1 MAAEWKEVKI
11 GELGEVVGGATPS
24 TKNKDFY
31 GGDIAWITPKD
42 LSNYNER
49 YITRGE
55 RNITELGKQ
64 SCSTRLLP
72 KNSILFSSRA
82 PIGYIAIARNEMCT
96 NQGFKSIIANADTD
110 YLFLFYL
117 LKFNKDKI
125 EAMGSGTTF
134 KEVSTKVM
142 QSIKLKVPCK
152 QTQQKI
158 AKILSSLD
166 EKIELN
172 NKINENLHAQAQA
185 IFKSWFVDFEP
196 FGGTMPSDWEEV
208 LLEEICTIQNGYA
221 FKSNDYCKDGCKMV
235 RVTNINDCYLE
246 NEDYINLPC
255 SFYDDEKYR
264 QFQLKSFDIL
274 LVMVGATIGKIGI
287 VTEKDLPCLQNQNLW
302 RFRSKNNISQPYI
315 YFTVNS
321 INKCVCGW
329 STGSARDFYR
339 KDIFAKAKCMLPP
352 CEVLEKF
359 NQIQLN
365 LFKKISNNLFEN
377 IKLAQ
382 IRDTLLP
389 KLMSGELE
397 V

>member
-1 MAAEWKEVKI
+1 MATEWKEVKI

-172 NKINENLHAQAQA
+172 NKMNENLHAQAQA

-287 VTEKDLPCLQNQNLW
+287 VTEKDLPCLQNQNMW

>member
-1 MAAEWKEVKI
+1 MATEWKEVKI

-24 TKNKDFY
+24 TKNYDFY

-185 IFKSWFVDFEP
+185 IFKSWFVNFEP
-196 FGGTMPSDWEEV
+196 FGGTMPSDWEEKSLV
-208 LLEEICTIQNGYA
+208 QLADFVNGLA
-221 FKSNDYCKDGCKMV
+221 MQKFRPK
-235 RVTNINDCYLE
+235 E
-246 NEDYINLPC
+246 NEKVLPVLKIRELRLGDCDSSSELCSSGIKQEYIVN
-255 SFYDDEKYR
+255 
-264 QFQLKSFDIL
+264 QGDIIFSWSGSL
-274 LVMVGATIGKIGI
+274 LVDVWSGKQCGLNQHLFNVKPKEFYGKWFVFMWVQYHLDNFIAIANDKATTMGHIKR
-287 VTEKDLPCLQNQNLW
+287 EHLE
-302 RFRSKNNISQPYI
+302 
-315 YFTVNS
+315 
-321 INKCVCGW
+321 
-329 STGSARDFYR
+329 
-339 KDIFAKAKCMLPP
+339 KAKVFVPAQKAYQQLGKLLNPIF
-352 CEVLEKF
+352 EYS
-359 NQIQLN
+359 LN
-365 LFKKISNNLFEN
+365 LRIKNK
-377 IKLAQ
+377 KLAQ
-382 IRDTLLP
+382 IRDILLP